1 MKTRIALAAAVAVA
15 SLGSAALAQ
24 DRIRA
29 QDPNTIQAFL
39 FEEGYPAQT
48 MTDQY
53 GDPLIRFR
61 KEDQVYVVTFWDC
74 TENANCG
81 SVRLMTYF
89 VVDDTVGVDFANQLN
104 VNNRYV
110 TAMIDSDGDLQVFRD
125 ESTGD
130 VGLSRD
136 EFRFLVQALIDVAD
150 DAQAKMA
157 Q

>member
-1 MKTRIALAAAVAVA
+1 MKFALAAAVAVA

-24 DRIRA
+24 ERVRA
-29 QDPNTIQAFL
+29 QDPDTVQAFL

-53 GDPLIRFR
+53 GDPMIRFR
-61 KEDQVYVVTFWDC
+61 KGEQVYVVTFWDC
-74 TENANCG
+74 TENANCA
-81 SVRLMTYF
+81 SIRLMTYF
-89 VVDDTVGVDFANQLN
+89 VVDGAVGMEFANQLN
-104 VNNRYV
+104 NNNRFI
-110 TAMIDSDGDLQVFRD
+110 TAMIDSDGDLQFYRD
-125 ESTGD
+125 ERTGD

-136 EFRFLVQALIDVAD
+136 EFRFLVQGIIDVAE